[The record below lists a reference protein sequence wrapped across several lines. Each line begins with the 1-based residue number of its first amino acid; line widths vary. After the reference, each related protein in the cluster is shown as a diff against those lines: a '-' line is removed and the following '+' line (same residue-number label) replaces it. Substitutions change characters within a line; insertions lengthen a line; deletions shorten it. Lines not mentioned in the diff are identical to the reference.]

1 MTAIPPVDDLDRDDA
16 VAVSIYKWSR
26 KKKLLAAA
34 IALVL
39 VAGGI
44 GGATVTASATQHA
57 NAQATADNTSS
68 AFHADAVKH
77 TSAAAAL
84 KSALSDAS
92 ALLPALNSLVS
103 GGTGYLA
110 DADIN
115 SLRNVQGDLQAQVTV
130 AAKVSATTEPQS
142 VPLKEGTTDELIA
155 YTSKLN
161 NQSKHLIDNT
171 DALLT
176 AAAKLMTHMKSTAVA
191 VAVASTNLA
200 PAVHTIQSATQNAD
214 QPSKDAFATAVSAV
228 KSVNNKPTKDLVAAL
243 NSYITSAKGIQ
254 AASAAQAAADAS
266 ARAAAAAAA
275 QTAAAEAAKQAA
287 AARQPGSPAC
297 AGTPTGVKHIY
308 VSISQQHL
316 WACTGDV
323 LLTDTAVTTG
333 ASALTNVHYATPIGT
348 SHITGKSRN
357 TVLAGRDVNGPWNDP
372 VKFWMPFDGGI
383 GFHDSSW
390 QTFPY
395 GSDLYKTQGSHGCV
409 HVPAAVI
416 ATLFDW
422 APIGTLVTVTG

>member
-1 MTAIPPVDDLDRDDA
+1 MTAIPPVDDLDRGDA
-16 VAVSIYKWSR
+16 VAISTHKWSR
-26 KKKLLAAA
+26 TKKLLAAA

-44 GGATVTASATQHA
+44 GGATVAASATQHA
-57 NAQATADNTSS
+57 NAQATAENTSS
-68 AFHADAVKH
+68 AFRADAVKH
-77 TSAAAAL
+77 SSATAAL

-115 SLRNVQGDLQAQVTV
+115 SLRNVQSDLQAQVTA

-142 VPLKEGTTDELIA
+142 VPPQEGTTDQLIA

-161 NQSKHLIDNT
+161 DQSKRLIDNT
-171 DALLT
+171 DALST
-176 AAAKLMTHMKSTAVA
+176 AAAKLMTEMKSTAVA

-200 PAVHTIQSATQNAD
+200 PAVHTIQSATQNVD

-228 KSVNNKPTKDLVAAL
+228 KSVTGKPTKDLVSAL

-266 ARAAAAAAA
+266 ARAAAAAQAA
-275 QTAAAEAAKQAA
+275 GAEAARRAA
-287 AARQPGSPAC
+287 AVRQPGSPAC
-297 AGTPTGVKHIY
+297 AGTPAGVKHIY

-323 LLTDTAVTTG
+323 LLTDTAITTG
-333 ASALTNVHYATPIGT
+333 ASAITNVHYATPLGT
-348 SHITGKSRN
+348 SHITGESRN
-357 TVLAGRDVNGPWNDP
+357 TVLAGHDVNGPWNDP

-395 GSDLYKTQGSHGCV
+395 GSDLYKTQGSHGCIHIPV
-409 HVPAAVI
+409 AVI

-422 APIGTLVTVTG
+422 APVGTLVTVTG

>member
-1 MTAIPPVDDLDRDDA
+1 MMTAVPPVDDLERGQA
-16 VAVSIYKWSR
+16 AAIPMYKWSS

-34 IALVL
+34 IALTI

-44 GGATVTASATQHA
+44 GGATVAASAAHHA
-57 NAQATADNTSS
+57 NAQATAEETTS
-68 AFHADAVKH
+68 AFRADVVKH

-92 ALLPALNSLVS
+92 ALLPALSSLVS

-110 DADIN
+110 DTDIS
-115 SLRNVQGDLQAQVTV
+115 SLRNVQSDLQAQVTA

-142 VPLKEGTTDELIA
+142 VPPKEGTTDQLIA

-161 NQSKHLIDNT
+161 NRSKLLTGNT
-171 DALLT
+171 GALST
-176 AAAKLMTHMKSTAVA
+176 AAANLITRMKSISAT

-200 PAVHTIQSATQNAD
+200 PAVQTIQNTTQNAD
-214 QPSKDAFATAVSAV
+214 QPSKDAFVAAVSAV
-228 KSVNNKPTKDLVAAL
+228 QSVNSKPSKELIAAL

-254 AASAAQAAADAS
+254 AASAAQTAADAI
-266 ARAAAAAAA
+266 ARAAAA
-275 QTAAAEAAKQAA
+275 EAATQAA
-287 AARQPGSPAC
+287 RARQPGSPAC
-297 AGTPTGVKHIY
+297 AGTPAGIKHIY
-308 VSISQQHL
+308 VSVGQQHL

-323 LLTDTAVTTG
+323 LVTETAVTTG
-333 ASALTNVHYATPIGT
+333 ASAITNVHYTTPLGT

-357 TVLAGRDVNGPWNDP
+357 TVLAGQDVNGPWNDP

-395 GSDLYKTQGSHGCV
+395 GSDLYKTQGSHGCIHIPV
-409 HVPAAVI
+409 AVI
-416 ATLFDW
+416 AALFDW
-422 APIGTLVTVTG
+422 APIGTLVTVTS

>member
-1 MTAIPPVDDLDRDDA
+1 MTAIPPVDDLDPGDA
-16 VAVSIYKWSR
+16 VAISTHKWSR

-44 GGATVTASATQHA
+44 GGATVAASATQHA

-68 AFHADAVKH
+68 AFRADAVKH
-77 TSAAAAL
+77 SSATAAL

-115 SLRNVQGDLQAQVTV
+115 SLRNVQSDLQAQVTA

-142 VPLKEGTTDELIA
+142 VPPQEGTTDQLIA

-161 NQSKHLIDNT
+161 DQSKRLIDNT
-171 DALLT
+171 DALST
-176 AAAKLMTHMKSTAVA
+176 AAAKLMTEMKSTAVA

-200 PAVHTIQSATQNAD
+200 PAVHTIQSATQNVD

-228 KSVNNKPTKDLVAAL
+228 KSVTGKPTKDLVSAL

-266 ARAAAAAAA
+266 ARAAAAAQAA
-275 QTAAAEAAKQAA
+275 GAEAARRAA
-287 AARQPGSPAC
+287 AVRQPGSPAC
-297 AGTPTGVKHIY
+297 AGTPAGVKHIY

-323 LLTDTAVTTG
+323 LLTDTAITTG
-333 ASALTNVHYATPIGT
+333 ASAITNVHYATPLGT
-348 SHITGKSRN
+348 SHITGESRN
-357 TVLAGRDVNGPWNDP
+357 TVLAGHDVNGPWNDP

-395 GSDLYKTQGSHGCV
+395 GSDLYKTQGSHGCIHIPV
-409 HVPAAVI
+409 AVI

-422 APIGTLVTVTG
+422 APVGTLVTVTG

>member
-1 MTAIPPVDDLDRDDA
+1 MTAIPPVDALDRGDV
-16 VAVSIYKWSR
+16 VATPRYKWSR
-26 KKKLLAAA
+26 KKKLLASA
-34 IALVL
+34 IALVI

-44 GGATVTASATQHA
+44 GGTTVAASATQHA
-57 NAQATADNTSS
+57 SAQAAADNTSS
-68 AFHADAVKH
+68 VFRAEVVKH
-77 TSAAAAL
+77 TSATAAL

-110 DADIN
+110 DADIS
-115 SLRNVQGDLQAQVTV
+115 SLRNVHSDLQAEVNG
-130 AAKVSATTEPQS
+130 AAKVSATTESHSGP
-142 VPLKEGTTDELIA
+142 PKEGTTDQLIA
-155 YTSKLN
+155 YAIKLK
-161 NQSKHLIDNT
+161 NQSKRLVGNT
-171 DALLT
+171 DALSA
-176 AAAKLMTHMKSTAVA
+176 AAAKLITQMKSTAAA

-200 PAVHTIQSATQNAD
+200 PAVQTIERATQNAD
-214 QPSKDAFATAVSAV
+214 QPSKDAFVAAVSAV
-228 KSVNNKPTKDLVAAL
+228 KSVTSKPTKDLIAAL
-243 NSYITSAKGIQ
+243 NGYITSAKDIQ
-254 AASAAQAAADAS
+254 
-266 ARAAAAAAA
+266 AAAAARA
-275 QTAAAEAAKQAA
+275 AAAEAAKQAA

-297 AGTPTGVKHIY
+297 AGTPAGVKHIY
-308 VSISQQHL
+308 VSVGQQHL

-323 LLTDTAVTTG
+323 LLTDSAVTTG
-333 ASALTNVHYATPIGT
+333 ASAITNVDDATPLGT
-348 SHITGKSRN
+348 SRITGKSRN
-357 TVLAGRDVNGPWNDP
+357 TVLVGHDVNGSWNDG

-409 HVPAAVI
+409 HIPVAVI

>member
-1 MTAIPPVDDLDRDDA
+1 MTAIPSVDDLDRGDA
-16 VAVSIYKWSR
+16 VAISTHKWSR
-26 KKKLLAAA
+26 RNKLLAAA
-34 IALVL
+34 IALVI

-44 GGATVTASATQHA
+44 VGATVVASVTQHA

-68 AFHADAVKH
+68 AFRADAVKH
-77 TSAAAAL
+77 SSAAAAL

-115 SLRNVQGDLQAQVTV
+115 SLRNVQSDLQAQVTA
-130 AAKVSATTEPQS
+130 AAKVSETTEPQS
-142 VPLKEGTTDELIA
+142 VPPQEGTTDQLIA
-155 YTSKLN
+155 YASKLN
-161 NQSKHLIDNT
+161 NQSKRLIDNT
-171 DALLT
+171 DALST
-176 AAAKLMTHMKSTAVA
+176 AAAKLMTEMKSTAAA

-214 QPSKDAFATAVSAV
+214 QPSKDAFATAVTAV
-228 KSVNNKPTKDLVAAL
+228 KSVTSKPTKDLVGAL

-266 ARAAAAAAA
+266 ARAAAAAQAA
-275 QTAAAEAAKQAA
+275 GAEAARRAA
-287 AARQPGSPAC
+287 AVRQPGSPAC
-297 AGTPTGVKHIY
+297 AGTPAGVKHIY
-308 VSISQQHL
+308 VSVGQQHL

-323 LLTDTAVTTG
+323 LLTETAVTTG
-333 ASALTNVHYATPIGT
+333 ASAITNVHYATPIGT

-395 GSDLYKTQGSHGCV
+395 GSDLYKTQGSHGCIHIPV
-409 HVPAAVI
+409 AVI